1 MKVFINYLL
10 NIFKKNFISIIFLIF
25 IICVIYIKVPYTVYC
40 PGGTINIEERLSNPV
55 YKSKGSI
62 NLTYVSTLDG
72 NLVTYLLGL
81 ILPNWDLVKN
91 EDRLMIDEDMEELT
105 LRETISLYESIS
117 NATYNAYSAAGIDV
131 NITSKNFYVY
141 YILKERAET
150 TLKIGDRII
159 SYDGVNYDVQTNLLE
174 YISKKNV
181 GDKINFKVDR
191 FGKNVDTYA
200 VVKEIEGRKIIG
212 IVIDTIFNYD
222 NKPDVKYSYHE
233 SEIGSSG
240 GLMLS
245 LSIYNAL
252 VEKDITKGRKISG
265 TGTIDLDGN
274 VGPIGG
280 VTYKIKGAVDGKSD
294 IFIVPSENYKESKD
308 YIKKKKYK
316 IKLIKA
322 ENFKQVLDSLDK

>member
-10 NIFKKNFISIIFLIF
+10 NLLKNNIVSIIILILM
-25 IICVIYIKVPYTVYC
+25 ICVIYIKLPYTVYS

-55 YKSKGSI
+55 YKSKGSL

-72 NLVTYLLGL
+72 NLITYLLGL

-91 EDRLMIDEDMEELT
+91 EEILMEDEDMEELT

-117 NATYNAYSAAGIDV
+117 NATLNAYTEAGIDV
-131 NITSKNFYVY
+131 NIKNKYFYVY
-141 YILKERAET
+141 SILKEKAET
-150 TLKIGDRII
+150 TLKLGDRII
-159 SYDGVNYDVQTNLLE
+159 SYDGVSFDEHTNLLD

-181 GDKINFKVDR
+181 GDKIKFTVDR
-191 FGKNVDTYA
+191 FGTEIETYA
-200 VVKEIEGRKIIG
+200 VVQEVEGRKIIG
-212 IVIDTIFNYD
+212 IVVDTIFDYD
-222 NKPDVKYSYHE
+222 NNPDVKYSYHE

-265 TGTIDLDGN
+265 TGTIDIEGN
-274 VGPIGG
+274 VGAIGG

-294 IFIVPSENYKESKD
+294 IFIVPSENYEEAKE
-308 YIKKKKYK
+308 YVKKKKYK

-322 ENFKQVLDSLDK
+322 ENFKQVLESLDE